1 MVLLR
6 RKTDNRQL
14 YLLCMDDC
22 EPGWFIINLSK
33 DMERKIST
41 WLTGLREKKVGERA
55 KEDIRAKTQRR
66 KGNSP
71 LCVFASLREFFFNY
85 APD

>member
-41 WLTGLREKKVGERA
+41 WLTGLREKEIGERG
-55 KEDIRAKTQRR
+55 KENDSGGKNIRR
-66 KGNSP
+66 KDYSK
-71 LCVFASLREFFFNY
+71 C
-85 APD
+85 